1 MKRKLF
7 IAYFI
12 FLHFIPVAFMLKANL
27 RDRILWRLH
36 LNKIEEIS
44 GYYEA
49 REAALGRKAKTLPDG
64 SILFIGDSIIE
75 GLAESSIAPNAANF
89 GIGGDTTFGVLQR
102 LPNYGSRKTASAIVL
117 SIGVND
123 LKHRENEEIIENYR
137 QILDDLTEHCPVIA
151 CSVLPLD
158 NSIKSRSKLIRLSDR
173 IAPLNE
179 ELAKLVADT
188 ERCTFVDLTKALSN
202 SQGNLRTELH
212 VGDGIHLSEA
222 GYKVWTGLVQSEL
235 EKIAVKN

>member
-7 IAYFI
+7 IAYLI
-12 FLHFIPVAFMLKANL
+12 FLHLIPVAFMLKANL

-49 REAALGRKAKTLPDG
+49 RDAALERKDKTLPEG
-64 SILFIGDSIIE
+64 SVLFIGDSIIE
-75 GLAESSIAPNAANF
+75 GLGTSSIVPNGANF
-89 GIGGDTTFGVLQR
+89 GIGGDTTFGVLER
-102 LPNYGSRKTASAIVL
+102 LPNYRSRKTADAIVL

-123 LKHRENEEIIENYR
+123 LKHRENDEIIENYR
-137 QILDDLTEHCPVIA
+137 KILGDLTKHCPVIA
-151 CSVLPLD
+151 CSILPLD
-158 NSIKSRSKLIRLSDR
+158 QTVKSRSKLIRLSDR

-179 ELAKLVADT
+179 QLAELAKETD
-188 ERCTFVDLTKALSN
+188 RCTFLDFTATISN
-202 SQGNLRTELH
+202 PDGNLRTELH

-222 GYKVWTGLVQSEL
+222 GYKVWAGLIRTEL
-235 EKIAVKN
+235 AKVTKTN